1 MANYNLTSQNIKDTY
16 QQLVQVSGSALV
28 DGTGSLVT
36 DFDYVSTSTFNA
48 FSASI
53 SSSVDSKVSTTTF
66 LAYTSSTSASLS
78 SIETQIAQLEAGSGS
93 ASWDLI
99 TGKPDGLV
107 SSSAQVDL
115 SLATGTAA
123 NATNATNADN
133 IALSADSTNT
143 NRYVSFT
150 ATANGDGTLLTDA
163 GLLYNS
169 FSNTLTTTTVVA
181 NVTGDLTGNADTA
194 TSATTA
200 TSASY
205 ATNADTL
212 DGLQASAFARL
223 AVDNNFTGTQNFDN
237 ISVSGTASIAYLQS
251 VTGSAKVI
259 GDAFIILNAATPSQR
274 YAGVKVYDSGS
285 SPVSTGSFQWDSE
298 NNDWF
303 YEYQKDATDYAVA
316 LFGPEFDTKG
326 TPTYPTSNVIQKGT
340 GGHHLT
346 GSNITDDGLTVTVS
360 TPLSASA
367 MKLTSGGL
375 TFADGTTQTTKA
387 LGGLVSGTGTDSIR
401 SSDNLTTIPAAANN
415 VRSIAIG
422 DNAQSNSSFGYGSD
436 NISIGSRASTG
447 GGTGVYAQIAIGS
460 GSSCNGD
467 AAIAIGR
474 GADAGPSQDMI
485 AIGDGARAGFGTPGG
500 GISIGSSAKSDQR
513 GIAIGIEA
521 LAKSSSAVAV
531 GYKANVVGD
540 YSLAIELGTTFP
552 NATGVQTINIGKDIN
567 NQNGYSTAIGHN
579 LTNNGTGGN
588 VLIGRS
594 ITTSG
599 DYSIGIG
606 EGAQASSQGGIAIG
620 NSANSAGNSVA
631 IGAGATMGNSYGFA
645 GGYNARANNDASIAI
660 GGDINVSS
668 NQAIGI
674 GTDTTIDGSSRRAV
688 ALGQDADIATSE
700 GGITLGGQAKVTG
713 ATGGIAIGWGSSTT
727 GAYGIAIGSGSKVT
741 AASEINIGGIYQ
753 YNGSTA
759 ITLNSAVSASGNVEV
774 AGQLF
779 SPTFAGSIASSTSS
793 IDFDNGNFATLNL
806 TAATFLANPTNLKS
820 GTTYTIILDSG
831 SLISNHGSA
840 WKFAGGTTPTYS
852 NGTDVLTCVSDGSS
866 LYATALTN
874 FS

>member
-360 TPLSASA
+360 TPLTATEITASTGFKGDLSGTATNATSASYA
-367 MKLTSGGL
+367 VTASYALNAAGG
-375 TFADGTTQTTKA
+375 G
-387 LGGLVSGTGTDSIR
+387 GGLVAGNSGVDSMR
-401 SSDNLTTIPAAANN
+401 SSDDLTTTPASANGPQ
-415 VRSIAIG
+415 SIAIG
-422 DNAQSNSSFGYGSD
+422 NAAKVSGTASLHISLDDSNTFV
-436 NISIGSRASTG
+436 A
-447 GGTGVYAQIAIGS
+447 
-460 GSSCNGD
+460 GD
-467 AAIAIGR
+467 
-474 GADAGPSQDMI
+474 
-485 AIGDGARAGFGTPGG
+485 
-500 GISIGSSAKSDQR
+500 
-513 GIAIGIEA
+513 
-521 LAKSSSAVAV
+521 
-531 GYKANVVGD
+531 
-540 YSLAIELGTTFP
+540 
-552 NATGVQTINIGKDIN
+552 QTINIGKDIN
-567 NQNGYSTAIGHN
+567 NQGGYSTAIGHN

-606 EGAQASSQGGIAIG
+606 EGATAAQQGGVAIG
-620 NSANSAGNSVA
+620 NSANSQGNSVA
-631 IGAGATMGNSYGFA
+631 IGAGAYMGNSYGFA

-660 GGDINVSS
+660 GGDIVVSS

-674 GTDTTIDGSSRRAV
+674 GTDIGIDNSSRRAV
-688 ALGQDADIATSE
+688 ALGQNADIATSE
-700 GGITLGGQAKVTG
+700 GGITLGGQANVTG

-741 AASEINIGGIYQ
+741 AASEINIGGIFKYD
-753 YNGSTA
+753 GSSDITFGTA
-759 ITLNSAVSASGNVEV
+759 TTVEFGNNITSVTSGSSTGSLIDNLHPTIASGSPQIEHIVAISQSAYTALSASGNVYDNTLYIISDNNSNVYPDNLEV
-774 AGQLF
+774 SGQIY

-793 IDFDNGNFATLNL
+793 IDFDNGNFATLNC
-806 TAATFLANPTNLKS
+806 ASSTFLANPSNLKS
-820 GTTYTIILDSG
+820 GTTYTIIIDSG
-831 SLISNHGSA
+831 SLISGHGTS
-840 WKFAGGTTPTYS
+840 WKFSGGTAPTYT
-852 NGTDVLTCVSDGSS
+852 NGTDVLTCVSDGTS